1 MEPGTVDRNTN
12 LSRGFV
18 ICSVVIALL
27 LGSAAFWG
35 SNKQALGLFHDDGI
49 YTVVAKSIYQGE
61 GYRIISLPGA
71 PPQTKYPFLY
81 SYLLSWIWRLN
92 PNFPQNIVVF
102 KGLNAITLV
111 GIFFLCLTFYRRS
124 FAPLGFGAVI
134 FSILVCA
141 NPIIFTFTDY
151 VISDLL
157 FVLLALTVLTICAN
171 EIDGPAATTLAR
183 ISLLAVV
190 TGLALLTRL
199 AALPLVLAGGLFSFR
214 IRRWRGLGI
223 FAALVGLFIAPW
235 LLWAAHYPQPSVDS
249 LLAYYSAY
257 DFAGAGS
264 DLSGNSGAHQ
274 WSVIGGNARYLMDS
288 FEMLYLTPL
297 LPGLSIFAGA
307 LTLLGM
313 VKSFCGK
320 ELTHWSFFLSS
331 LLLLLFWPFHPG
343 RYVAPLAPLLVLYL
357 FRGAKTVE
365 NWVARS
371 VWDSAFKP
379 IVSKLAWTPVTFI
392 LVFISV
398 WLSGF
403 LLVRDDQN
411 TRGLYG
417 NRVPYRWEGF
427 EESFAWIRAHTP
439 ADALLATA
447 YDPMYYLYTG
457 RRAIRPALH
466 RPATYFYPYG
476 RANPNV
482 GSVNEIRPQLDQLK
496 ANYLIIDPLDG
507 YAERSATSRLFDQLV
522 LAYGDKA
529 KNVFTSSDGK
539 HRIYAL
545 SND

>member
-1 MEPGTVDRNTN
+1 
-12 LSRGFV
+12 
-18 ICSVVIALL
+18 
-27 LGSAAFWG
+27 
-35 SNKQALGLFHDDGI
+35 
-49 YTVVAKSIYQGE
+49 
-61 GYRIISLPGA
+61 
-71 PPQTKYPFLY
+71 
-81 SYLLSWIWRLN
+81 
-92 PNFPQNIVVF
+92 
-102 KGLNAITLV
+102 
-111 GIFFLCLTFYRRS
+111 
-124 FAPLGFGAVI
+124 
-134 FSILVCA
+134 
-141 NPIIFTFTDY
+141 
-151 VISDLL
+151 
-157 FVLLALTVLTICAN
+157 
-171 EIDGPAATTLAR
+171 
-183 ISLLAVV
+183 
-190 TGLALLTRL
+190 
-199 AALPLVLAGGLFSFR
+199 
-214 IRRWRGLGI
+214 
-223 FAALVGLFIAPW
+223 
-235 LLWAAHYPQPSVDS
+235 
-249 LLAYYSAY
+249 
-257 DFAGAGS
+257 
-264 DLSGNSGAHQ
+264 
-274 WSVIGGNARYLMDS
+274 
-288 FEMLYLTPL
+288 MLYLTPL

-476 RANPNV
+476 RATPNV